1 METGT
6 NRGLTFGVG
15 FGYAAQTMAEE
26 TAPEVYQLHVWIR
39 QISPMIWR
47 RLLVRSDSTLA
58 DLHDIIQIAFGW
70 TDSHLHR
77 FRIHGRDYGV
87 SRVGGPWFSQ
97 DAHRSG
103 SPTSSSA
110 STSGSSTSTTSATR
124 GSTRSGSNAD
134 LTAEPKRTYPVC
146 VGGQRAAP
154 PEDCG
159 GPWAF
164 LERRDAVPG
173 HVREHLERLV
183 ESVEAGDLD
192 GLRDELEA
200 IESLREWLTLDRFD
214 RRAVNRRLRLYAA
227 GDERWRGAVTV
238 SPDQLGPPRART

>member
-1 METGT
+1 
-6 NRGLTFGVG
+6 
-15 FGYAAQTMAEE
+15 MADESI
-26 TAPEVYQLHVWIR
+26 PEVYLLHVWIR
-39 QISPMIWR
+39 QISPMIGR

-58 DLHDIIQIAFGW
+58 ALHDTIQIAFGW

-87 SRVGGPWFSQ
+87 GRLGGPSFSS
-97 DAHRSG
+97 DARQV
-103 SPTSSSA
+103 
-110 STSGSSTSTTSATR
+110 R
-124 GSTRSGSNAD
+124 LAD
-134 LTAEPKRTYPVC
+134 FRFRLNERFLYEYDLHDSWRHEVRVERRLTVEPKRTYPVC

-164 LERRDAVPG
+164 LPRRDAVPCD
-173 HVREHLERLV
+173 VREHLERLV

-192 GLRDELEA
+192 AVRDRLEV
-200 IESLREWLTLDRFD
+200 IESLRAWLTLDRFD

-227 GDERWRGAVTV
+227 GDERWRRE
-238 SPDQLGPPRART
+238 L